1 MTFREKPP
9 APSPSQSSPVME
21 LPSSKHEER
30 QGGSEES
37 LAVTAHRKKHT
48 RSHDRLAGMAPLSEK
63 HSLL

>member
-1 MTFREKPP
+1 MNFKEEPP

-21 LPSSKHEER
+21 LRSSKQEER

-37 LAVTAHRKKHT
+37 LAVTAYRKKHT
-48 RSHDRLAGMAPLSEK
+48 QRHDRLAGMAPLSEK